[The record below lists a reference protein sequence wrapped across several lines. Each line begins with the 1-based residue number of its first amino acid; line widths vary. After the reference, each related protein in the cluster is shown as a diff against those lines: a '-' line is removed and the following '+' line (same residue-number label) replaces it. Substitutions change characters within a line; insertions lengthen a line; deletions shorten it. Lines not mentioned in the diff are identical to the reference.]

1 MLFAFFLTF
10 LVGLG
15 GVTWAPPAFWGDVL
29 THTPLAQPLCWL
41 EVTLL
46 PSTQP
51 VLQDRPRSLPWGLSP
66 QEWQYL

>member
-29 THTPLAQPLCWL
+29 MHTP
-41 EVTLL
+41 
-46 PSTQP
+46 
-51 VLQDRPRSLPWGLSP
+51 SLSHCVGWR
-66 QEWQYL
+66 